1 LILKQKLL
9 VFFHVGML
17 FITSAAL
24 SLEIPERPK
33 GRVSDYARI
42 LSREQIDVLDAKLQK
57 YEKETT
63 NQVAVAIFNNLE
75 GESLEDFSIRLAEKW
90 KIGTASRDNGVILLI
105 FLDDRKMRVEVGYGL
120 EGALTDAT
128 ADSIIRNFIAPRFRQ
143 GDYYG
148 GISAGIEKIIEA
160 TKGEYKA
167 EPGSGEGAGEDNFN
181 IILLSVI
188 ILALVLI
195 IWEQRRQN
203 SYTFERGGWSS
214 GRGFPRG
221 RWGYGGGRRGRDRSP
236 GGGFS
241 GGGGGFG
248 GGGAS
253 GGW

>member
-1 LILKQKLL
+1 MTPKHTLLLFFLIGLL
-9 VFFHVGML
+9 FLTG
-17 FITSAAL
+17 AAL
-24 SLEIPERPK
+24 SLEIPQKPK
-33 GRVSDYARI
+33 GRVSDYAGV
-42 LSREQIDVLDAKLQK
+42 LTREQIAALDARLRS
-57 YEKETT
+57 YEEETT
-63 NQVAVAIFNNLE
+63 NQIAVAILKSLD
-75 GESLEDFSIRLAEKW
+75 GEDLEDFSIRLAEKW

-105 FLDDRKMRVEVGYGL
+105 SLDDRKMRVEVGYGL

-128 ADSIIRNFIAPRFRQ
+128 ADSIIRNSIAPHFRR

-148 GISAGIEKIIEA
+148 GISAGVEKIIEA

-167 EPGSGEGAGEDNFN
+167 EPATGEREGEDYFN

-188 ILALVLI
+188 VLALI
-195 IWEQRRQN
+195 FIMWEQRRQD

-221 RWGYGGGRRGRDRSP
+221 RWGHGGRGRGGGRSS